1 MTINDNTHDHS
12 LETEWAAMKYADNL
26 LTVTKKG
33 KGFDEFKKNYGPED
47 RGYGYIRLSGGED
60 GVCLKRPKFVFVT
73 WCGES
78 VAAMQRVSNKN
89 YDATVTPAD
98 FLSLIIPS
106 NNCI

>member
-1 MTINDNTHDHS
+1 MKWKEYNIEIRTITINLNTHDLS
-12 LETEWAAMKYADNL
+12 LETEWAVMKYADNL

-78 VAAMQRVSNKN
+78 VAAMQRV
-89 YDATVTPAD
+89 
-98 FLSLIIPS
+98 I
-106 NNCI
+106 NNFTY